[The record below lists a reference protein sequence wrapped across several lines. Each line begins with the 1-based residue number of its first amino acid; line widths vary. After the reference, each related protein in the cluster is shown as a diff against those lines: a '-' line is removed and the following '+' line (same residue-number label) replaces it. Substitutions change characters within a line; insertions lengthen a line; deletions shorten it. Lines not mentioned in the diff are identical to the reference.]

1 MTNSPEITPPTPI
14 SPIDKELQRDEEKT
28 AFLIAGYARY
38 KCPYVWLRSN
48 HRKLVQLPD
57 NEELDADIPLKLD
70 TTALWKTQDIR
81 LWDIIAEIITLTLT
95 PSPPNPFEVDTYY
108 FETLPLEECVTTT
121 GAMIDFLQRV
131 WVNAKED
138 CNYGNRVLEDVKNLQ
153 IRHFN
158 AFEEL
163 HELAVAHRDNMVKAG
178 SPVVEGGMGFG
189 HRPRPPPLSVN
200 AERIQ
205 LGILDLSLRKGV
217 SGSRPQKLKV

>member
-70 TTALWKTQDIR
+70 TTALWKTQGTTLIYTVVSDTDGAYLVFLSIHGAVNTFKIFR
-81 LWDIIAEIITLTLT
+81 NPPVPLWDIIAEIITLTLT

-138 CNYGNRVLEDVKNLQ
+138 CNYGNRGLCLDW
-153 IRHFN
+153 
-158 AFEEL
+158 
-163 HELAVAHRDNMVKAG
+163 
-178 SPVVEGGMGFG
+178 
-189 HRPRPPPLSVN
+189 
-200 AERIQ
+200 ER
-205 LGILDLSLRKGV
+205 
-217 SGSRPQKLKV
+217 